1 MWSKAKNLTV
11 IACIALLFVGI
22 GVAASHH
29 FRLGPALAQQPGQ
42 SDPVPADQIL
52 SSSSTADARV
62 GLRLT
67 IGNLPSH
74 LPVGGSIVLY
84 LEDDYQVPDVIPA
97 DSAYLVADNPAT
109 LTSGN
114 GARVYATVDPQIR
127 FRDYFE
133 PDKHDISI
141 RVFVPDMCR
150 SLVAECEGYNGISA
164 GQRLTLVL
172 ETTTGIKNP
181 SEAGTHSVGYAI
193 LGPTENVPGRGG
205 FTTLDPLATVAR
217 ISLSRTSARRGST
230 LSVTGVGFNNGTT
243 AAVYVLNDPS
253 VTSDTLDNGAA
264 EAALCQRIIAQ
275 GTHVGG
281 ALVGS
286 DDKVAVTFEVYRPA
300 FGPGSHNYICMVD
313 GEGRVSDTDV
323 EKFHLEHS
331 AIVVPSTASIG
342 DTVSVF
348 AQDFPN
354 PGASFRE
361 LRVAGRAVAVTSSQS
376 VDPGGSATATF
387 TLPSGLALGPV
398 SVSATWGSVSAT
410 ANMTV
415 VAAAQ
420 TPALVRPHNVEAV
433 SNAPGELTLTW
444 AGGDNANSYVL
455 IAVHMGTFDYETTT
469 VPNGA
474 ARTGT
479 VTGLTGG
486 ASYLGIVVALQA
498 TADGLETLHGASS
511 PVSVD
516 LTPAAAAARAREITQ
531 RHIAEK
537 RYMLE
542 LINAERA
549 RAGVGAV
556 VLGENIAAQLHA
568 ESSLE
573 NCFSSHWGLN
583 GLKPYMRYSL
593 AGGYQSNGE
602 NGSGLDYCVKARDG
616 YRAISSIEQEI
627 GEAMDGWMSSSGHRR
642 NLLDPEHRKVNIG
655 LAWDRYNTVM
665 VQHFEGDYVEFDQLP
680 AITNGVLSVSGTT
693 KNGARFA
700 DNLGQQIYYDQ
711 APHML
716 TRGQVARTY
725 CVDGGRQVASLRKP
739 LSPGS
744 FYPSNDFTKT
754 YDPCPDPY
762 DVPPET
768 PGPNSVSEAHQAW
781 QNAYNASRL
790 SVPQIITVPWIT
802 ASERTV
808 SGNAFA
814 MKADISRILDQH
826 GPGVYSVALW
836 GSVGGADAVISEY
849 SIFHDV
855 TPVDTYSLGA
865 QRACQHP

>member
-1 MWSKAKNLTV
+1 MWTNARSLAV
-11 IACIALLFVGI
+11 IAGVILLFAVI

-29 FRLGPALAQQPGQ
+29 FRLGPAMAQQTGQ
-42 SDPVPADQIL
+42 GGGGSADRIL
-52 SSSSTADARV
+52 SSSTTADARV
-62 GLRLT
+62 ELQLR
-67 IGNLPSH
+67 IDRLPGD

-84 LEDDYQVPDVIPA
+84 LEDDYQVPDAIPA
-97 DSAYLVADNPAT
+97 GSVFLVADNPVT
-109 LTSGN
+109 LVTGN
-114 GARVYATVDPQIR
+114 GARVYATVEPQIR
-127 FRDYFE
+127 FGDYFE
-133 PDKHDISI
+133 PGRSDISI
-141 RVFVPDMCR
+141 QVFVPDMCTIAT
-150 SLVAECEGYNGISA
+150 SECEGSNGLGV
-164 GQRLTLVL
+164 GQRATVVFQA
-172 ETTTGIKNP
+172 TSGIKNP

-205 FTTLDPLATVAR
+205 FTTLEPLATVAR
-217 ISLSRTSARRGST
+217 ISLSRTSARRGSALT
-230 LSVTGVGFNNGTT
+230 VTGVGFNNGTT
-243 AAVYVLNDPS
+243 AGVYVLNDPG

-286 DDKVAVTFEVYRPA
+286 DDKVAVTFEIYRPA

-313 GEGRVSDTDV
+313 GEGRASDTDV
-323 EKFHLEHS
+323 EQFHLEHS
-331 AIVVPSTASIG
+331 AIVVPSTASAG

-361 LRVAGRAVAVTSSQS
+361 LRVAGRAVAVTSAQS
-376 VDPGGSATATF
+376 VDLGGSATATF

-398 SVSATWGSVSAT
+398 SVSAAWGSVSAT

-415 VAAAQ
+415 VAATQ
-420 TPALVRPHNVEAV
+420 TPPLVRPYNVGAV
-433 SNAPGELTLTW
+433 SEAPGGLTLTW
-444 AGGDNANSYVL
+444 AGGDNADSYVL
-455 IAVHMGTFDYETTT
+455 IAVHMGTFDYETAT

-498 TADGLETLHGASS
+498 TADGLQTLHGASS
-511 PVSVD
+511 PVPVD
-516 LTPAAAAARAREITQ
+516 LTPAAAAARARAITQ
-531 RHIAEK
+531 RHIEQK
-537 RYMLE
+537 RYMLG

-549 RAGVGAV
+549 RAGVGTV
-556 VLGENIAAQLHA
+556 TLGDNIVAQLHA

-573 NCFSSHWGLN
+573 NCFSSHWGID

-602 NGSGLDYCVKARDG
+602 NGYGLDYCIKPRDR

-627 GEAMDGWMSSSGHRR
+627 REAMDGWMGSPGHRR
-642 NLLDPEHRKVNIG
+642 NLLDPEHKKVNIG
-655 LAWDRYNTVM
+655 LAWDRYNTPM
-665 VQHFEGDYVEFDQLP
+665 VQHFEGDYVEFDRLP
-680 AITNGVLSVSGTT
+680 AIANGVLSFSGTT

-700 DNLGQQIYYDQ
+700 DNLGQQIYYDPP
-711 APHML
+711 PHML
-716 TRGQVARTY
+716 TRGQLARTY

-739 LSPGS
+739 LSPGYS
-744 FYPSNDFTKT
+744 YLVDEFTTT

-762 DVPPET
+762 DVPPDT

-781 QNAYNASRL
+781 QDAYNASLL
-790 SVPQIITVPWIT
+790 SVPQIITVPWVT

-814 MKADISRILDQH
+814 LKADISRILERH
-826 GPGVYSVALW
+826 GPGVYTLTLW
-836 GSVGGADAVISEY
+836 GSVGGADAVIAEY

-855 TPVDTYSLGA
+855 TPPATYDLSS
-865 QRACQHP
+865 P